1 MGAQMEAQIGVWKG
15 SKRGPKGGQK
25 GRNTTYA
32 RGLPGDWVKG
42 LNWSTSLQKRPFG
55 VRRVPTLGGSN
66 RGPFGAYLGP
76 IWGPGLG
83 PWLEGYTPSDG
94 DTLV

>member
-55 VRRVPTLGGSN
+55 VRPVPTLGGSN
-66 RGPFGAYLGP
+66 RGPFGAYLGAHLGAWFGALVRGIHP
-76 IWGPGLG
+76 I
-83 PWLEGYTPSDG
+83 
-94 DTLV
+94 